1 LKESMAYGAG
11 HTLAEAL
18 EKEDELQ
25 TRAGASQDH
34 TIAVEAFLAK
44 EKPVYLGK

>member
-1 LKESMAYGAG
+1 MAYGAG
-11 HTLAEAL
+11 HTLSEAL

-25 TRAGASQDH
+25 TKAGASQDH

-44 EKPVYLGK
+44 QPPKYLGR